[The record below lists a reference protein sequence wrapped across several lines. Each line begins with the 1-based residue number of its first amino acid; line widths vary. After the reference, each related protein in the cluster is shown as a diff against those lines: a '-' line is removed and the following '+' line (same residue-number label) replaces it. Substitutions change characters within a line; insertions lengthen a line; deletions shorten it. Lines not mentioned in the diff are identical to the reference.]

1 MNFLYNCALMGKCCF
16 HWSLKLVNFC
26 FFRKCGTFTH
36 LIFIPFKRKSAR
48 LLLQCFA
55 LVFLF
60 TSTVNT
66 IQRQVLF
73 NTRTV
78 LEIGSCIGHYQVETF
93 LCLSATTTLLLLVFA
108 HEVCCNMPSLVW
120 KMGGVSSVSE
130 ALFRSVLCSWLDQ
143 VDQFSIS
150 IFSSWGCL
158 GSCMGLLPQKKSSN
172 SG

>member
-1 MNFLYNCALMGKCCF
+1 MNFIYNCALMGKYCF

-26 FFRKCGTFTH
+26 FFRKCGTFSH

-130 ALFRSVLCSWLDQ
+130 ALFRSDTRDFAELWTSLQ
-143 VDQFSIS
+143 LIG
-150 IFSSWGCL
+150 SSR
-158 GSCMGLLPQKKSSN
+158 SV
-172 SG
+172 